1 MLILAIIG
9 MGMALGA
16 FAQWVLGRKGVGK
29 TDWTMAFVAGIGGS
43 FVGGLIASL
52 LAGDGFAIRISGIL
66 GSFVGALII
75 TAIWQAVNRRQR
87 KAERE
92 HDTASSRR
100 H

>member
-29 TDWTMAFVAGIGGS
+29 TDWTMAFIAGIGGS
-43 FVGGLIASL
+43 FVGGLIFSL
-52 LAGDGFAIRISGIL
+52 IAGDGFAIRPSGII
-66 GSFVGALII
+66 GSFIGALIV
-75 TAIWQAVNRRQR
+75 TAIWQAVNRHQAR
-87 KAERE
+87 AERKNE
-92 HDTASSRR
+92 KASSKR